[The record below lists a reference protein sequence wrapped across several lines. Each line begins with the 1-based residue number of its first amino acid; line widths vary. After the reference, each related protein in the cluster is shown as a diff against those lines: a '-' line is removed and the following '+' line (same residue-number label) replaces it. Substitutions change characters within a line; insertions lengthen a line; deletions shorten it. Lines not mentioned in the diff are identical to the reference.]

1 MSEAFLHSYAVAIEP
16 GDIDFMGHVNNAAY
30 LKWVQAAVV
39 NYWQRLA
46 PPVAV
51 TSHLRVALKHE
62 IIYRRRALLS
72 DDVVAIPR

>member
-46 PPVAV
+46 PW
-51 TSHLRVALKHE
+51 
-62 IIYRRRALLS
+62 RRLPTCGSL
-72 DDVVAIPR
+72 